1 MPARFR
7 DQIEINLKSG
17 RQKKAQTEPTLHW
30 ICHQLPFFS
39 ALLQKTAYLLQT
51 GSLPFP
57 PLSDVFK
64 QPSFTGEQSMGAGVS
79 YFENVR
85 PPGISYQ
92 ESASHQKQAVLEGY
106 QSCCRG
112 NSPRGGERFRNCSQ
126 PAWSTLWN
134 PCEKEMVFLCVSF
147 DIAILFLSA
156 FQHANCLERWGVKD
170 LILRSLC
177 RCCC

>member
-1 MPARFR
+1 MSPAAF
-7 DQIEINLKSG
+7 L
-17 RQKKAQTEPTLHW
+17 L
-30 ICHQLPFFS
+30 FS
-39 ALLQKTAYLLQT
+39 APKDSY
-51 GSLPFP
+51 
-57 PLSDVFK
+57 FK
-64 QPSFTGEQSMGAGVS
+64 QAAFLFHLSQMFLSNLVS
-79 YFENVR
+79 LESSPWGLGFLTLKMWDLL
-85 PPGISYQ
+85 GISYQ
-92 ESASHQKQAVLEGY
+92 ESASPQKQAVLEGY

-134 PCEKEMVFLCVSF
+134 PCKKEMVFLRVSF

-156 FQHANCLERWGVKD
+156 FQHVNCLERWGVKD